1 MQSSVECRNMSCFK
15 IKGVVVSFYQDVF
28 AVFLLLSSPTQKSDF
43 SFGRL
48 YKVSLRCCER
58 FTYMHMAVDHLDLI
72 TFERLHDG

>member
-1 MQSSVECRNMSCFK
+1 MQSSVECRNMSCVQ

-58 FTYMHMAVDHLDLI
+58 FTYMAVDYLDLI
-72 TFERLHDG
+72 TSERLHDG